1 MPILIISKSKIA
13 IETCYRFRDRHPDA
27 HVFWIHT
34 GSSVRFDQSYKDI
47 AQALSLVAPNN
58 PNVNVL
64 TLVRNWFNE
73 TTTPWLAIFDN
84 ADDIDTLFAPT
95 SRNDGGDSQTPRLSD
110 YFPRENAGSV
120 IFTTRDQRVAD
131 MLRNAA
137 TTIQLPTF
145 DLPVAQAFLQSR
157 LRSSSSKDA
166 QGMLV
171 QALDCLPLAISQAAA
186 FISQNAISPTDYLEL
201 LRSDEAEMKE
211 LLATESYDLSR
222 DPEIKNS
229 IIQTWMLSFAR
240 IQEQNSKAA
249 DILSLMAV
257 LDRQS
262 VPIDLLRK
270 EGDSKIQFMTAIGT
284 LKAFSLIIE
293 ESQSSTYGMHR
304 VVYLATQ
311 SWLQKRGT
319 LSIIQREALEIFS
332 GRADIDL
339 IRYSWVPKDNLL
351 PHARLVATYEKTPET
366 LLSYAK
372 LLSALASFDS
382 LCGEMESAHSAA
394 VEAVEIYRSIGKTQS
409 NAFLGSGIVLVRIL
423 QRRGEFQEAEAL
435 SSELLNI
442 GTKMG
447 EMSYRIA
454 FEHACSIFGQE
465 RYTEVE
471 ELFRQLLDRSTR
483 FKDCTI
489 DERVA
494 MYGQLGATLIE
505 QEKYSD
511 AEDMVNQGLNFAES
525 LDSKLIEPEKHLL
538 QKAMV
543 GVGVKNCLCFL
554 QLISF

>member
-58 PNVNVL
+58 PNVNVM

-95 SRNDGGDSQTPRLSD
+95 SRNDQGDSQTPRLSD
-110 YFPRENAGSV
+110 YLPRANVGSV
-120 IFTTRDQRVAD
+120 IFTTRDQRVAYI
-131 MLRNAA
+131 LTNAA

-145 DLPVAQAFLQSR
+145 ELPVAQAFLQLR
-157 LRSSSSKDA
+157 LRSNSSQDA
-166 QGMLV
+166 QEELV

-186 FISQNAISPTDYLEL
+186 FISQNAISPIDYLEL

-257 LDRQS
+257 LDRQG

-284 LKAFSLIIE
+284 LKAFSLITE
-293 ESQSSTYGMHR
+293 ESQSSTYSMHR

-311 SWLQKRGT
+311 SWLEIRGT
-319 LSIIQREALEIFS
+319 LEAVRREALEAVS
-332 GRADIDL
+332 DCVNVDL
-339 IRYSWVPKDNLL
+339 IERIWNPSKSLI
-351 PHARLVATYEKTPET
+351 PHARLVATYERAQET
-366 LLSYAK
+366 SSSHAK
-372 LLSALASFDS
+372 LLSALASLDY
-382 LCGEMESAHSAA
+382 LRGELEFAHAAA
-394 VEAVEIYRSIGKTQS
+394 VEAIEIYRSTGESQS
-409 NAFLGSGIVLVRIL
+409 IAFLGSGSVLIDLLLERKEY
-423 QRRGEFQEAEAL
+423 QAAEAL
-435 SSELLNI
+435 SCELLSI
-442 GTKMG
+442 GTKIG
-447 EMSYRIA
+447 RMSARIA
-454 FEHACSIFGQE
+454 CLHARSICCQE
-465 RYTEVE
+465 RYNEAE
-471 ELFRQLLDRSTR
+471 QLLRQLLDRVTSLNDCDVRER
-483 FKDCTI
+483 FVIYKDLAWALTKNRKYSEAEEI
-489 DERVA
+489 VSQGLDPVQGSYERNILQVA
-494 MYGQLGATLIE
+494 MG
-505 QEKYSD
+505 D
-511 AEDMVNQGLNFAES
+511 
-525 LDSKLIEPEKHLL
+525 
-538 QKAMV
+538 
-543 GVGVKNCLCFL
+543 VGVKNFS
-554 QLISF
+554 IFFS